1 MTGKEEGGDG
11 FGTVEDGGRSTLEG
25 EREGEKYDYE
35 VLDRRCRRSPCT
47 NSVKTN
53 PLRMI
58 TEYGTEEWEAM
69 YRKTGSKE
77 REKRTDQ
84 PSAIPADGRPRPHPR
99 SRP

>member
-1 MTGKEEGGDG
+1 MG
-11 FGTVEDGGRSTLEG
+11 DGGRGTLEG

-84 PSAIPADGRPRPHPR
+84 PSHRPFRLTAARARDR
-99 SRP
+99 SRHDRAKDGETN

>member
-1 MTGKEEGGDG
+1 M
-11 FGTVEDGGRSTLEG
+11 EG

-84 PSAIPADGRPRPHPR
+84 PSAIPSGRRPPAPARDR
-99 SRP
+99 SRHDRAKDGETN

>member
-1 MTGKEEGGDG
+1 M
-11 FGTVEDGGRSTLEG
+11 EG

-35 VLDRRCRRSPCT
+35 VLDRRCRRSPCTT

-84 PSAIPADGRPRPHPR
+84 PSAIPSGRRPPAPATVADMIAQKMEKQIELR
-99 SRP
+99 SEQIE